1 MTSICLRRLIPLCLL
16 LPVLVNAESL
26 GTESP
31 NAIVQEAVD
40 ILDTALTER
49 RDELA
54 SSDEAL
60 YGLVDE
66 ILLPRFDRRYA
77 AQLVLGKH
85 WRSASPEQRD
95 DFVNEFYASLLRRY
109 ADGLLK
115 FDQTSIEMLPY
126 RGDETKKHTKV
137 KTIVTLGD
145 GTKVPVDYAL
155 VSRESGW
162 LIIDVIIEGI
172 SYLQTTKKELSSEIR
187 TSSLDEIIERLKLEN
202 TRETGNG

>member
-1 MTSICLRRLIPLCLL
+1 MNLIFLRRIIAICVF
-16 LPVLVNAESL
+16 LPFLANAQSA
-26 GTESP
+26 SS
-31 NAIVQEAVD
+31 IVEEAVS

-49 RDELA
+49 REELE
-54 SSDEAL
+54 SSDAAL
-60 YGLVDE
+60 YALVDE

-95 DFVNEFYASLLRRY
+95 AFVDEFYISLLKRY

-115 FDQTSIEMLPY
+115 FDQRDIKMLPY
-126 RGDETKKHTKV
+126 RGDDTKKHTKV
-137 KTIVTLGD
+137 KTVVTLGD

-155 VSRESGW
+155 VNRETGW

-187 TSSLDEIIERLKLEN
+187 TSSLDAVIDRLNREN
-202 TRETGNG
+202 SGVI

>member
-1 MTSICLRRLIPLCLL
+1 MNLIFLRRIIAICVF
-16 LPVLVNAESL
+16 LPFLANAQ
-26 GTESP
+26 SP
-31 NAIVQEAVD
+31 NSIVEEAVS

-49 RDELA
+49 REELE
-54 SSDEAL
+54 SSDAAL
-60 YGLVDE
+60 YALVDE
-66 ILLPRFDRRYA
+66 ILLPRFDQRYA

-95 DFVNEFYASLLRRY
+95 AFVDEFYTSLLKRY

-115 FDQTSIEMLPY
+115 FDQRNIEMLPY

-137 KTIVTLGD
+137 KTVVTLGD

-155 VSRESGW
+155 VNRETGW

-187 TSSLDEIIERLKLEN
+187 TSSLDAVIERLKRDN
-202 TRETGNG
+202 SDET

>member
-1 MTSICLRRLIPLCLL
+1 MNLNLIRSAVALCVF
-16 LPVLVNAESL
+16 LPVLVNAQ
-26 GTESP
+26 SP
-31 NAIVQEAVD
+31 NSVVEEAVA

-49 RDELA
+49 REELEA
-54 SSDEAL
+54 SDEAL
-60 YGLVDE
+60 YALVDE
-66 ILLPRFDRRYA
+66 ILLPRFDQKYA

-95 DFVNEFYASLLRRY
+95 EFVNAFYTSLLKRY

-115 FDQTSIEMLPY
+115 FDQRNIEMKPY

-155 VSRESGW
+155 VNRTSEW

-172 SYLQTTKKELSSEIR
+172 SYLQTTKEELGSEIR
-187 TSSLDEIIERLKLEN
+187 TSSLDAVIDRLKNEN
-202 TRETGNG
+202 AGAIQDG

>member
-1 MTSICLRRLIPLCLL
+1 MISISLHQIAALCML
-16 LPVLVNAESL
+16 LPVLTNAQ
-26 GTESP
+26 SP
-31 NAIVQEAVD
+31 NDIVEEAVA
-40 ILDTALTER
+40 ILDQRLTEQ
-49 RDELA
+49 RDEFS

-60 YGLVDE
+60 YALVDE
-66 ILLPRFDRRYA
+66 ILLPRFDRKYA

-85 WRSASPEQRD
+85 WRNASPEQRD
-95 DFVNEFYASLLRRY
+95 EFVDEFYASLLRRY

-115 FDQTSIEMLPY
+115 FDQRRIEVQPY
-126 RGDETKKHTKV
+126 RGDDTKKHTKV
-137 KTIVTLGD
+137 KTVVTLDD

-187 TSSLDEIIERLKLEN
+187 NTSLDSVIARLKSEN
-202 TRETGNG
+202 AGETEDG

>member
-1 MTSICLRRLIPLCLL
+1 MNLVFMRRCVAICVL
-16 LPVLVNAESL
+16 LPALAL
-26 GTESP
+26 ADAQSP
-31 NAIVQEAVD
+31 NSVVEEAVAL
-40 ILDTALTER
+40 LDAALTER
-49 RDELA
+49 RDELE

-60 YGLVDE
+60 YALVDE

-85 WRSASPEQRD
+85 WRNASSEQRE
-95 DFVNEFYASLLRRY
+95 DFVDVFYTSLLRRY

-115 FDQTSIEMLPY
+115 FDQRNIEVLPY
-126 RGDETKKHTKV
+126 RGDDTKKHTKV
-137 KTIVTLGD
+137 KTVVTLGD

-172 SYLQTTKKELSSEIR
+172 SYLQTTKQELSSEIR
-187 TSSLDEIIERLKLEN
+187 TSSLDAVIERLQREN
-202 TRETGNG
+202 AGVT

>member
-1 MTSICLRRLIPLCLL
+1 ML
-16 LPVLVNAESL
+16 LPVLTNAQ
-26 GTESP
+26 SP
-31 NAIVQEAVD
+31 NDIVEDAVA
-40 ILDTALTER
+40 ILDQRLTEQ
-49 RDELA
+49 RDELS

-60 YGLVDE
+60 YALVDE
-66 ILLPRFDRRYA
+66 ILLPRFDRKYA

-85 WRSASPEQRD
+85 WRNASPEQRD
-95 DFVNEFYASLLRRY
+95 EFVDEFYASLLRRY

-115 FDQTSIEMLPY
+115 FDQRRIEVQPY
-126 RGDETKKHTKV
+126 RGDDTKKHTKV
-137 KTIVTLGD
+137 KTVVTLDD

-187 TSSLDEIIERLKLEN
+187 NTSLDAVIARLKSEN
-202 TRETGNG
+202 AGETEDG

>member
-1 MTSICLRRLIPLCLL
+1 MTSKLLSCIAAFCLL
-16 LPVLVNAESL
+16 LPLLANAQ
-26 GTESP
+26 SP
-31 NAIVQEAVD
+31 NDIVEEAVA
-40 ILDTALTER
+40 ILDQRLTEQS
-49 RDELA
+49 DELS

-60 YGLVDE
+60 YALVDE
-66 ILLPRFDRRYA
+66 ILLPRFDQKYA

-95 DFVNEFYASLLRRY
+95 EFVDEFYASLLRRY

-115 FDQTSIEMLPY
+115 FDQRRIEVQPY
-126 RGDETKKHTKV
+126 RGDDTKKHTKV
-137 KTIVTLGD
+137 KTIVTLDD

-162 LIIDVIIEGI
+162 MIIDVIIEGI

-187 TSSLDEIIERLKLEN
+187 NSSLDSVIARLKSEN
-202 TRETGNG
+202 AGEVEDG

>member
-1 MTSICLRRLIPLCLL
+1 MNLIFLRRIIAICML
-16 LPVLVNAESL
+16 LPFLANAQ
-26 GTESP
+26 SP
-31 NAIVQEAVD
+31 NAIVEEAVS

-49 RDELA
+49 REELE
-54 SSDEAL
+54 SSDAAL
-60 YGLVDE
+60 YALVDE
-66 ILLPRFDRRYA
+66 ILLPRFDQRYA

-95 DFVNEFYASLLRRY
+95 AFVDEFYTSLLKRY

-115 FDQTSIEMLPY
+115 FDQRNIEMLPY

-137 KTIVTLGD
+137 KTMVTLGD

-155 VSRESGW
+155 VNRETGW

-187 TSSLDEIIERLKLEN
+187 TSSLDAVIERLKREN
-202 TRETGNG
+202 SDET